1 MFFWLI
7 NLRFVAK
14 MWNITIGIVIGVQNF
29 SIIVRVH
36 WLNQEVFIVDGFR
49 LVDELGLM
57 DN

>member
-14 MWNITIGIVIGVQNF
+14 MWNITIGIVIDVQNF

-36 WLNQEVFIVDGFR
+36 GLNQEVFIVDGFR